1 MRHKEQAR
9 SSEGD
14 TGLGNSS
21 QYWPETNSARRRRS
35 LSWRWSCVVGVLV
48 GLVGLITPYF
58 TGPATTADVSIQA
71 VAILLGIVG
80 YYLGTRRLAIVVVGL
95 CIVAIFFGLAASQDL
110 IPGIQG
116 EDRSLPSVEPNAQRP
131 DS

>member
-1 MRHKEQAR
+1 M
-9 SSEGD
+9 SERD
-14 TGLGNSS
+14 TGSGNSRQS
-21 QYWPETNSARRRRS
+21 GPGGDKQRKEAAKSFFARVV
-35 LSWRWSCVVGVLV
+35 CVVGILL
-48 GLVGLITPYF
+48 GLVGLITPFF

-71 VAILLGIVG
+71 VGILLGILG
-80 YYLGTRRLAIVVVGL
+80 YYLGARRLAIAAVGL

-116 EDRSLPSVEPNAQRP
+116 EDRSLPSVEPDAQRP

>member
-1 MRHKEQAR
+1 M
-9 SSEGD
+9 SERD
-14 TGLGNSS
+14 TGSGNSRQS
-21 QYWPETNSARRRRS
+21 GPDGDKQRKEAAKSFFARVV
-35 LSWRWSCVVGVLV
+35 CVLGILL
-48 GLVGLITPYF
+48 GLVGLITPFF

-71 VAILLGIVG
+71 VGILLGILG
-80 YYLGTRRLAIVVVGL
+80 YYLVTRRLAIVAVGL

-116 EDRSLPSVEPNAQRP
+116 EDRSLPSVEPDAQRP

>member
-1 MRHKEQAR
+1 
-9 SSEGD
+9 
-14 TGLGNSS
+14 LGNSRQPGLGGDEQREQTAKS
-21 QYWPETNSARRRRS
+21 FFA
-35 LSWRWSCVVGVLV
+35 LVVCVVGILLGLA
-48 GLVGLITPYF
+48 GLVTPFF

-71 VAILLGIVG
+71 IGILLGILG
-80 YYLGTRRLAIVVVGL
+80 YYLGARRLAIAAVGL

-116 EDRSLPSVEPNAQRP
+116 EDRDLPAEEPGTQRS